1 MKRIAAIPGFLIML
15 LINAT
20 TFIIPMVWL
29 IPGWIKRF
37 KNPGPLWK
45 KSTALLMGTLES
57 IDAKVTEASINIP
70 MPIQFLILIA
80 LALII
85 FSAAAFCYL
94 GIPLFIIGLII
105 SLTCITMI
113 PTIDLLSIIKGDKY
127 PLSGIEWYVRADF
140 TLNLPGMEKAAMEKK
155 EARAKRVAEDDFR
168 EEEENR
174 KMYEKYYS
182 QTAKEHGYS
191 SSRRSADAGLGNT
204 GSGMSQYEKS
214 MIRMQYSAGEHFTKS
229 QLKKRYRKLATI
241 AHPDG
246 EDGSDRSMTELTE
259 AYEYL
264 IPYAKEDPLDVKKE
278 Q

>member
-15 LINAT
+15 LINAA
-20 TFIIPMVWL
+20 TFIIPMTWL

-37 KNPGPLWK
+37 KNPGPLWR
-45 KSTALLMGTLES
+45 KSTALLIGSLES

-85 FSAAAFCYL
+85 LSAAAFCYL
-94 GIPLFIIGLII
+94 GIPIFIISLIT

-113 PTIDLLSIIKGDKY
+113 PTIDLLSIIRGERY
-127 PLSGIEWYVRADF
+127 PLTGIEWYVRADF
-140 TLNLPGMEKAAMEKK
+140 TINLPGMEKAAMEKK
-155 EARAKRVAEDDFR
+155 EARAKKVAEDDFR
-168 EEEENR
+168 EYEENR
-174 KMYEKYYS
+174 KLYEKYYS
-182 QTAKEHGYS
+182 QSAKEHGYS
-191 SSRRSADAGLGNT
+191 SSQRSTGARPENSGN
-204 GSGMSQYEKS
+204 SMSQYEKS
-214 MIRMQYSAGEHFTKS
+214 MIRMQYSAGDHFTKS
-229 QLKKRYRKLATI
+229 QLKKRYRKLAAI

-246 EDGSDRSMTELTE
+246 GEGSDKSMSELTE

-264 IPYAKEDPLDVKKE
+264 VPYAEEDPADVK